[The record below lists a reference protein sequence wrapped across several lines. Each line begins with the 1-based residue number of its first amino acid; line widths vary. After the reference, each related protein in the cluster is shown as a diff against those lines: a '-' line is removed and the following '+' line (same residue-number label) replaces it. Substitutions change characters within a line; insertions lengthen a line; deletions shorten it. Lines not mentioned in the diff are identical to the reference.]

1 MHPDRTAEPARHA
14 GSARGL
20 GVCDVLRVELTAR
33 HRPGLERTLAER
45 VAALEHRL
53 QARLAE
59 VNAAAPPPAPSLDA
73 LELRALREEARLLE
87 RIRAALPDPPAG
99 AFLLLGPAGLV
110 LELVADS
117 LRAAVGE
124 LAAGLEEGGAH
135 PAANAGPLEAAGAW
149 IATAL
154 DCRAVEAFSLE
165 SGVDPVHAW

>member
-1 MHPDRTAEPARHA
+1 MQPDRTADPARHA

-33 HRPGLERTLAER
+33 HRPGLERALAER
-45 VAALEHRL
+45 AGECRRRAHAL
-53 QARLAE
+53 LAE
-59 VNAAAPPPAPSLDA
+59 AQAATSPSDDP
-73 LELRALREEARLLE
+73 EVLRLREELRLLE
-87 RIRAALPDPPAG
+87 RIRAGLPDPPAG

-135 PAANAGPLEAAGAW
+135 PAADAGPLEAAGAW
-149 IATAL
+149 ITTAL
-154 DCRAVEAFSLE
+154 DCRAVEAFSLDA
-165 SGVDPVHAW
+165 GVDPVHAW